1 MSISFQCD
9 KCGGKLKVPDAAAGR
24 KGRCRNCGLP
34 VMVPA
39 RSEAAADDYGLV
51 VEEPDDEPTPV
62 PARAPAP
69 AREAATPAAFAPPAA
84 PPSVS
89 VYTPAEMRVTVT
101 DIDMRFTSMVW
112 FMVKWAVASIPA
124 AMILFGLLG
133 SAALVFS
140 LLFAGIIGGAAKYN
154 QAKVERA
161 DAEAAR
167 QAVPGVV
174 RVPGRRPAAGP

>member
-24 KGRCRNCGLP
+24 KGRCPNCGLP
-34 VMVPA
+34 VLVPA
-39 RSEAAADDYGLV
+39 RSAAAADDYGLV
-51 VEEPDDEPTPV
+51 VEEADDEPLPAPV
-62 PARAPAP
+62 RAPVRAEAP
-69 AREAATPAAFAPPAA
+69 SPAAFAPPAA

-89 VYTPAEMRVTVT
+89 VYTPGEMRVTVT

-124 AMILFGLLG
+124 AMILFGVLC

-154 QAKVERA
+154 QAKIERA
-161 DAEAAR
+161 EANAAR
-167 QAVPGVV
+167 QAVPGLIA
-174 RVPGRRPAAGP
+174 VPGRRPAARP